1 MKPQAAY
8 RGLLRAA
15 SLRALAAV
23 LVTAPVAL
31 AAATPAHAAWMW
43 DTNANKLDDR
53 IEQVESQG
61 PLAARVGQLATGKLR
76 FALMTTVAP
85 FRYGVYVGFDHHPT
99 DADAAALAATGAPVQ
114 VRYRSIDY
122 IRSEVTLAQAVAI
135 AAQPGVTRIETIPI
149 LYATNDNA
157 TRILRARPSATSFPS
172 VWKDLGI
179 TGRGVVVGI
188 LDTGVNDEP
197 DNAWPGHESLRGK
210 FVGGGSFFSGQPSL
224 NTPIDGS

>member
-1 MKPQAAY
+1 MKPQAAS
-8 RGLLRAA
+8 RDLPRAA
-15 SLRALAAV
+15 ALRTLAAV
-23 LVTAPVAL
+23 LITGLAAI

-53 IEQVESQG
+53 IEQVESLG

-76 FALMTTVAP
+76 FALMNDVAP
-85 FRYGVYVGFDHHPT
+85 YRYGVYVGFDHRPT
-99 DADAAALAATGAPVQ
+99 DADAAALAATGAAVQ

-135 AAQPGVTRIETIPI
+135 AALPGVTRVETIPI

-172 VWKDLGI
+172 V
-179 TGRGVVVGI
+179 
-188 LDTGVNDEP
+188 
-197 DNAWPGHESLRGK
+197 
-210 FVGGGSFFSGQPSL
+210 
-224 NTPIDGS
+224 